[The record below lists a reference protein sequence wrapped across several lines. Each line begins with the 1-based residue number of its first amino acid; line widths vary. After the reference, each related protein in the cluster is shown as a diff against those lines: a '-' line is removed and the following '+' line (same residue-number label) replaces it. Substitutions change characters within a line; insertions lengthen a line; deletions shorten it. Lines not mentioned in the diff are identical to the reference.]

1 MAKEFESSYQLNLR
15 TNPQEVIDAIK
26 KIKKE
31 LEDLSANTHLFQSVT
46 KEIQNME
53 TIYSQLKAQMGQGIR
68 SDRDFAQLNKTMDNL
83 EISMGAVVDR
93 LSVIQKSS
101 ENAFQFKNVADLN
114 NQIQKLKENLE
125 KATQRI
131 NEQQNTLGK
140 NLSNLGINNAKQ
152 IAEQITT
159 QQQLKQKLEEEY
171 NIRKRIYD
179 EAKATAAL
187 NKADVIDRYFA
198 DNKNKVVQEGNISG
212 FSRANGITSKQLAAD
227 RVQQIVNTNLRNG
240 IANGQDVNTI
250 LSSIQSQINSINIT
264 FGNSEQIVGKVKKA
278 IRDTQDEINKAN
290 ENVQNT
296 KISMEQIQT
305 VGANGARTWSQQAAN
320 IINGFAIDSQD
331 LQTVRTAQTEMA
343 RLRGEVEK
351 IDNSDVLKPFETRI
365 SNLSPKIKNLVTNFA
380 ETSKTTRQLA
390 KEQSDLA
397 YSFDRFSYS
406 IKMVL
411 SLTNAYRQLRKVI
424 TQTFTD
430 VQKLDKA
437 FASIAMVT
445 DKTIGG
451 LWETYDDYAEMAN
464 KLGQSTESAIQAS
477 ALFYQQGLDTADALR
492 LTEDTMK
499 LATLAGADFSTATQQ
514 MTAALRGFHMEM
526 DQGAHITDVY
536 SELAAHAAADVNGIA
551 YAMSKTASIANSA
564 GMSFE
569 NTAAFLTQMI
579 ETTQEAPRRLGL

>member
-114 NQIQKLKENLE
+114 SQIQKLNENFQ

-131 NEQQNTLGK
+131 QEQRSALGK
-140 NLSNLGINNAKQ
+140 SLSNLGIDNAKQ

-159 QQQLKQKLEEEY
+159 QQQLEQELEKEY
-171 NIRKRIYD
+171 ELRRRNY
-179 EAKATAAL
+179 EQAKTAAEQ
-187 NKADVIDRYFA
+187 NKINVISAYMGSK
-198 DNKNKVVQEGNISG
+198 KNNIDTGDINNVGIFSERSNPKGSAAGAVNSFISQELKAGVVAGRTFDE
-212 FSRANGITSKQLAAD
+212 
-227 RVQQIVNTNLRNG
+227 
-240 IANGQDVNTI
+240 I
-250 LSSIQSQINSINIT
+250 LTAIQSRIQAINIT
-264 FGNSEQIVGKVKKA
+264 FTDSEKVGNLVSNALSQA
-278 IRDTQDEINKAN
+278 AAEINKAD
-290 ENVQNT
+290 ENVRKT
-296 KISMEQIQT
+296 KSDMEQLQNIG
-305 VGANGARTWSQQAAN
+305 VDGARTWSQQAAN
-320 IINGFAIDSQD
+320 IINGFRIDSQD
-331 LQTVRTAQTEMA
+331 LQTIRTAQTETT

-351 IDNSDVLKPFETRI
+351 IDNSNVLKPFETRI
-365 SNLSPKIKNLVTNFA
+365 SNLSPRIKNLATNFA

-579 ETTQEAPRRLGL
+579 ETTQEAPHQLGL